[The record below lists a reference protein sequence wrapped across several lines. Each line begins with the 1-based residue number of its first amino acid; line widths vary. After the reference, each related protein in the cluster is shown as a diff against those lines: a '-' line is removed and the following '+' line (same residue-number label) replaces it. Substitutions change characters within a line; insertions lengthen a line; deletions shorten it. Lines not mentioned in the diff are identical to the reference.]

1 MGCQNISSSQKRT
14 SNTKQHPTNLTVNN
28 DMEININDL
37 DFTSYKSE
45 LKQTNPN
52 DKFIEIK
59 LPVFVHTTINDKT
72 SRQLLSQCFHFKL
85 NGEFQTKVIHKTNKD
100 KSYFITGKLNN
111 KGVLEFSI
119 TKGTDVYEYKT
130 QIDINQF
137 KDEGSLVVEGKI
149 YLNNNLQKNMF
160 FTIEFPKIVWLCTY
174 SSEEVA
180 HNLTIIMDLND
191 KVFNGISYDDKG
203 GFALWIG
210 LEKENDQV
218 KLIQQYLAI
227 EPNSQSITYA
237 FEGKIDK
244 LRGNKIEG
252 YVKNNEIKNKCK
264 FLIKQLWNYKN
275 EKQKVK

>member
-1 MGCQNISSSQKRT
+1 
-14 SNTKQHPTNLTVNN
+14 
-28 DMEININDL
+28 
-37 DFTSYKSE
+37 
-45 LKQTNPN
+45 
-52 DKFIEIK
+52 
-59 LPVFVHTTINDKT
+59 
-72 SRQLLSQCFHFKL
+72 
-85 NGEFQTKVIHKTNKD
+85 
-100 KSYFITGKLNN
+100 
-111 KGVLEFSI
+111 
-119 TKGTDVYEYKT
+119 
-130 QIDINQF
+130 
-137 KDEGSLVVEGKI
+137 
-149 YLNNNLQKNMF
+149 
-160 FTIEFPKIVWLCTY
+160 
-174 SSEEVA
+174 
-180 HNLTIIMDLND
+180 MDLND

-227 EPNSQSITYA
+227 EPNSQSITYV